1 MRPPRKSLK
10 AGRPPI
16 ARPAQRSM
24 SRKTSRTLINKH
36 HQLEKRQ
43 QRAKAE
49 GDSSMEAAIAKEIS
63 SLGGLKRYQQASLQG
78 QSNDRGGDTSKVLLQ
93 WLPLASIKI
102 LAQKP
107 RMLEVG
113 ALSTRNACSVSG
125 LFEMVHIDLNSQ
137 EIGIQEQD
145 FMQRPIPE
153 LTSDKFDIISLSL
166 VLNFVPD
173 AESRGQMLLRT
184 LSFLRPQM
192 HQKDGEEMEPLT
204 FPSLFLV
211 LPRSCVDNS
220 RYFTDARLKSL
231 MEALG
236 YSLQNRKKT
245 SKLTYSLWVRNAAKD
260 LDRLH
265 FPKVE
270 LHPGRSRNNFSI
282 TLTNKNVAQR
292 SSLMSQAS
300 MITEEAG

>member
-1 MRPPRKSLK
+1 MRPPRKSLQ

-16 ARPAQRSM
+16 ARVAQKSM
-24 SRKTSRTLINKH
+24 SRKASRTLINKH

-43 QRAKAE
+43 QRARAE
-49 GDSSMEAAIAKEIS
+49 GDSRLEAAIAKEIS

-78 QSNDRGGDTSKVLLQ
+78 QSNDRGGDTSKILLE
-93 WLPLASIKI
+93 WLPLASIKT
-102 LAQKP
+102 LTRKP

-113 ALSTRNACSVSG
+113 ALSTRNACSASG

-137 EIGIQEQD
+137 EPGIQEQD
-145 FMQRPIPE
+145 FMQRPIPD
-153 LTSDKFDIISLSL
+153 LASDKFDIISLSL

-173 AESRGQMLLRT
+173 AEGRGRMLRRT
-184 LSFLRPQM
+184 LSFLRQQSRDDP
-192 HQKDGEEMEPLT
+192 KEMASLA

-220 RYFTDARLKSL
+220 RYFTDSRLTSL

-245 SKLTYSLWVRNAAKD
+245 SKLTYSLWVRNVDRD
-260 LDRLH
+260 LTNLH

-282 TLTNKNVAQR
+282 TLTDVA
-292 SSLMSQAS
+292 
-300 MITEEAG
+300 